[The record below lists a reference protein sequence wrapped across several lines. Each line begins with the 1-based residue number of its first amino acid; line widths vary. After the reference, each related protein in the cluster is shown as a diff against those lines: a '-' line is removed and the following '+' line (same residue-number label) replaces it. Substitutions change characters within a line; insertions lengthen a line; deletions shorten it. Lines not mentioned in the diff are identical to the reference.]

1 MRRRSVLA
9 LGVAGCVLGG
19 RQARAEDFPKESDP
33 REGILKAKT
42 FFAGPARTEPFGDGL
57 TLLTGPGG
65 SMLILNGQ
73 DGPLMIDAGL
83 ADRAE
88 EIRAAA
94 EKAAGGPIAI
104 VVNTHWHGDHTGGN
118 HVFAR
123 AGAKVV
129 ATAATKRRLSEDH
142 QNPLFRMTYPARPP
156 EARPGLTL
164 SVAEIQHNGEEILLE
179 AVAPA
184 HTDGDLIVHFRKADV
199 IHCGDLV
206 NNGAFPNIDAS
217 CGGWIGGM
225 IAGVDRVLQLAGPKT
240 RIVPGHGPVAT
251 PDDVRAFRAMLAAVN
266 DRIAPMVASGRTVDE
281 ILAAKPT
288 GDLDARWGGGLF
300 TGPMFT
306 RIVVAGLTERRSRA

>member
-9 LGVAGCVLGG
+9 LGLASCVLGV
-19 RQARAEDFPKESDP
+19 RESQAEDFPKESDP

-42 FFAGPARTEPFGDGL
+42 FFAGPAKTEPFGEGL

-65 SMLILNGQ
+65 GMLILNGQ

-83 ADRAE
+83 ADRAD

-94 EKAAGGPIAI
+94 EKASGGPIAVLI
-104 VVNTHWHGDHTGGN
+104 NTHWHGDHTGGN
-118 HVFAR
+118 LVFAR
-123 AGAKVV
+123 AGAKIL
-129 ATAATKRRLSEDH
+129 ATAACKKRLSEDR
-142 QNPLFRMTYPARPP
+142 QNPLFRMSYPAKPP
-156 EARPGLTL
+156 EARPGLTV
-164 SVAEIQHNGEEILLE
+164 SVAEIQHNGEEIRLE

-199 IHCGDLV
+199 IHVGDLV
-206 NNGAFPNIDAS
+206 NNGAYPNIDAS

-225 IAGVDRVLQLAGPKT
+225 IAGVDRVLQLAGPTT

-251 PDDVRAFRAMLAAVN
+251 VDDVRAFRSMLTTVN
-266 DRIAPMVASGRTVDE
+266 DRIAPMVASGHPVDE

-288 GDLDARWGGGLF
+288 ADLDAKWSGGLF
-300 TGPMFT
+300 NGPMFT
-306 RIVVAGLTERRSRA
+306 RIVVAGLTGMRSRT

>member
-9 LGVAGCVLGG
+9 LGLAGCVLGA
-19 RQARAEDFPKESDP
+19 RKSRAEDFPKESDP

-42 FFAGPARTEPFGDGL
+42 FFAGPAKTEPFGDGL

-65 SMLILNGQ
+65 NMLVLNGQ

-83 ADRAE
+83 ADRAD

-104 VVNTHWHGDHTGGN
+104 LVNTHWHGDHTGGN
-118 HVFAR
+118 QVLAR
-123 AGAKVV
+123 AGAKVI

-156 EARPGLTL
+156 EARPGITL
-164 SVAEIQHNGEEILLE
+164 NVAEIQHGGEEVRLE

-206 NNGAFPNIDAS
+206 NNGAYPNIDAS

-251 PDDVRAFRAMLAAVN
+251 PDDIRAFRAMLATVN
-266 DRIAPMVASGRTVDE
+266 DRIGPMVAAGRSVDE
-281 ILAAKPT
+281 VLAANPT
-288 GDLDARWGGGLF
+288 ADLDAKWGGGMF
-300 TGPMFT
+300 NGPMFT
-306 RIVVAGLTERRSRA
+306 RIVAAGLPERRARS